1 MIPIDYVIVTRRSAT
16 VPFVIIIIVWF
27 NYRIGWQFPAI
38 TPISLLFP
46 FPFLCPFRS
55 FYKRIHGNI
64 IRIPILG
71 WIYGSQGR
79 FQSA

>member
-38 TPISLLFP
+38 TPISRPSRSSFIP
-46 FPFLCPFRS
+46 FSISLSIPFFLQTDS
-55 FYKRIHGNI
+55 WKYH
-64 IRIPILG
+64 
-71 WIYGSQGR
+71 
-79 FQSA
+79 